1 MKHTW
6 QTFPMEFFALRVIL
20 RTTLAFWFI
29 CSDSQVGFSEML
41 MLDWTGFK
49 GSRLRRDILSEFSEL
64 EDRIFLNCCTASG
77 ELSGSD
83 SSRTEC
89 DLQTPLTIVDVIMR
103 SWDGGKKRLLPKT
116 RL

>member
-64 EDRIFLNCCTASG
+64 EDRIFLNCCTTSG

-103 SWDGGKKRLLPKT
+103 SWDGGKKRLFPKT